1 MPNNPYFPILMDCI
15 SDGKR
20 PTATSQEFYKGLSY
34 QEPFF
39 SFFKYQYF
47 YYKLPYFLNENFFF
61 L

>member
-1 MPNNPYFPILMDCI
+1 MDCI